1 MLKVLASPM
10 WMLLKG
16 VYEIIWVFAPILT
29 LVLVFKIG
37 ILVIVWLEREISI
50 ELVNTYS
57 PNTIIASSS
66 GKKVHDP

>member
-1 MLKVLASPM
+1 MLKILASPM